1 MKLWRELVIFY
12 LGGMLYMALEL
23 AWRGW
28 SHGSMF
34 LLGGCCFWLIGQLD
48 ARHPRWPILLQ
59 MLCGT
64 GIIVALELAGGL
76 VLNRWLGLGIW
87 DYSRLPYALLGQI
100 CLPFALTVVPSQRRG
115 DLYRGLAAP
124 AALRR
129 TPRTLPLASST
140 QSRCAASLGSRSK
153 GHLPPAA
160 RIISTLAGREVF
172 SPTYALHG
180 LDLANRAARSWILT
194 HLPPEKMILTLFAPC
209 AA

>member
-100 CLPFALTVVPSQRRG
+100 CLPYSILWAV
-115 DLYRGLAAP
+115 LAMV
-124 AALRR
+124 
-129 TPRTLPLASST
+129 AS
-140 QSRCAASLGSRSK
+140 
-153 GHLPPAA
+153 
-160 RIISTLAGREVF
+160 
-172 SPTYALHG
+172 ALHG
-180 LDLANRAARSWILT
+180 FICREAWQGEA
-194 HLPPEKMILTLFAPC
+194 LPGAVQKSGC
-209 AA
+209 AAPRKGIG

>member
-1 MKLWRELVIFY
+1 MKLWRETGNFY

-87 DYSRLPYALLGQI
+87 DYSRLPYALMGQI
-100 CLPFALTVVPSQRRG
+100 CLPFTLLWFPVSGAAIFTEDWLRLRLFGERPAP
-115 DLYRGLAAP
+115 YRWL
-124 AALRR
+124 
-129 TPRTLPLASST
+129 
-140 QSRCAASLGSRSK
+140 
-153 GHLPPAA
+153 
-160 RIISTLAGREVF
+160 
-172 SPTYALHG
+172 
-180 LDLANRAARSWILT
+180 
-194 HLPPEKMILTLFAPC
+194 
-209 AA
+209 